1 MQCHIAASDTAVIA
15 RDSAQIEGDSIRCPY
30 HGWRFGSDGIC
41 DDIPHFDGPM
51 PRSAKLQSYV
61 VAESLGCIW
70 TWYDQEGG
78 DPQYPVPDLP
88 QWQQST

>member
-1 MQCHIAASDTAVIA
+1 
-15 RDSAQIEGDSIRCPY
+15 
-30 HGWRFGSDGIC
+30 
-41 DDIPHFDGPM
+41 
-51 PRSAKLQSYV
+51 
-61 VAESLGCIW
+61 LGCIW